1 MWPLLRRTY
10 FHAGMRMLQHTQKKQ
25 NIYQTMPALCH
36 QGGNT
41 SSPENLLC
49 TNPADNPWDIFKWH
63 VQQLHANRMQQTIG
77 RISPSNSCPAMQ
89 RICSQGFCTHL
100 KKKGRTLMPGA
111 GGVVRNALQNP
122 HHEHHWNGVCV
133 CVGNPE
139 SKGKSR
145 GPWTHRWHGPTKT
158 HLCRREN
165 VPAKLSSSEM
175 ARWPSQKPPMPTC
188 HAMTWHANVTTWHDG
203 YHFISFHPLQIQGVY
218 QSVSFMHPDLW

>member
-1 MWPLLRRTY
+1 MWPLLRCTY

-100 KKKGRTLMPGA
+100 KKRVELSCLAPVASWGTRYRIHIMSIIET
-111 GGVVRNALQNP
+111 
-122 HHEHHWNGVCV
+122 VCV
-133 CVGNPE
+133 CVWETLNQRVKAG
-139 SKGKSR
+139 